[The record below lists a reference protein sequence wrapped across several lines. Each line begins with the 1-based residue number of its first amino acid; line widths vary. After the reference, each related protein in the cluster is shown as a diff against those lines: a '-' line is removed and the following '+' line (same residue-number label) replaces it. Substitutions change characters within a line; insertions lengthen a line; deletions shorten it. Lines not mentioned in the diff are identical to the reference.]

1 MNDFSKKIANEI
13 QCRMCHGGNYIGI
26 DLMDDDGKVYA
37 HGHLNLDTAK
47 QFQEFFGDM
56 VKVLEIRTRTTQ
68 TLNSAVNGL
77 LRRK

>member
-1 MNDFSKKIANEI
+1 VNDFSKKIANEI

-47 QFQEFFGDM
+47 QFQEFFGEM
-56 VKVLEIRTRTTQ
+56 VKVLDARTRTSKA
-68 TLNSAVNGL
+68 LELAVGN
-77 LRRK
+77 RRKS